1 MAVDKSTSSDFQ
13 QQHWSSSYDPR
24 KANAPTLP
32 TKGQI
37 RAIVPNECFTR
48 SYTRALYYLT
58 RDTAMSI
65 GCVYIAYNAL
75 STELPSSSSSL
86 SSVLVWVVGWTT
98 YAFCQGCTITGH
110 WVLAHECGHGAFT
123 PNQSLN
129 DICGFLMHQAL
140 LVPYFSWQY
149 THAKHHRRT
158 NNTMDGESH
167 VPGTR
172 TEVGLDEYGLTRV
185 SNWAVIHEAIGDG
198 PFGALKILANLVVGW
213 PLYLLGVVS
222 TGRLGHDGKML
233 MNGDAA
239 DHYRPWSKMFPTKL
253 RFKVIMSTLGIVIA
267 WIVIG
272 LSIYKFGI
280 LPVTLWYIGPL
291 MWNQAWLV
299 LYTWL
304 QHTDPSVPHYGID
317 AFTWMR
323 GALSTIDRPYGV
335 VLDFFHHNIGSTHVA
350 HHLFSEMPFYKA
362 DIATAAIKSYLD
374 PLGLYNYDPTPWY
387 LAMWRIAKQCHYID
401 GLGGIQYFKSFG
413 DVPIMPYV
421 GKKLD

>member
-1 MAVDKSTSSDFQ
+1 MCVPTTNALMAVDKSTSSDFQ

-24 KANAPTLP
+24 KPNAPTLP

-48 SYTRALYYLT
+48 SYTLALSYLT

-86 SSVLVWVVGWTT
+86 SSVLVWLIGWTT
-98 YAFCQGCTITGH
+98 YAFCMGCTITGH
-110 WVLAHECGHGAFT
+110 WVIAHECGHGAFT

-198 PFGALKILANLVVGW
+198 PFGALKILANLILGW
-213 PLYLLGVVS
+213 P
-222 TGRLGHDGKML
+222 RHERME
-233 MNGDAA
+233 
-239 DHYRPWSKMFPTKL
+239 
-253 RFKVIMSTLGIVIA
+253 GIKKDI
-267 WIVIG
+267 
-272 LSIYKFGI
+272 
-280 LPVTLWYIGPL
+280 
-291 MWNQAWLV
+291 
-299 LYTWL
+299 
-304 QHTDPSVPHYGID
+304 
-317 AFTWMR
+317 R
-323 GALSTIDRPYGV
+323 
-335 VLDFFHHNIGSTHVA
+335 
-350 HHLFSEMPFYKA
+350 YKA
-362 DIATAAIKSYLD
+362 VEFDGWKQR
-374 PLGLYNYDPTPWY
+374 YD
-387 LAMWRIAKQCHYID
+387 
-401 GLGGIQYFKSFG
+401 
-413 DVPIMPYV
+413 
-421 GKKLD
+421 